1 MRRKEGGKKDGPVRG
16 QCLMELYLHNL
27 LANFLG
33 LIAIL
38 ALNVFTPLAFFRPW
52 RNFIVNESGWKSLLF
67 FIPFLLLI
75 AVVCQY
81 QVQRPIKKIAD
92 LIRRGDVVPEE
103 IEKNGRRRLLNLP
116 FIISAINLSAYF
128 FVPSLYLGA
137 AYLLREPPFVLVR
150 AVNFLMVGLVVA
162 TFSFFLIEDRSR
174 KTLVPLL
181 FPEGR
186 LTDVDGTIRIS
197 IRRRI
202 QILIGAGTLNPMF
215 ILMVTLAFVL
225 WETKDVNI
233 PANQLIQEIFF
244 FCAVLCAIFLATA
257 FRLNE
262 LVCHSILSPIGELL
276 RVINRIKC
284 GDLTQKPRVVSNDEL
299 GVLGDAG
306 REMIQSLIEK
316 ESIREAF
323 GKYITPEIRD
333 LVLAGRIP
341 VNGEKR
347 EATLLFSD
355 LRGFTSFVEGNDP
368 EEVFL
373 SMRGYFTAMQNSI
386 RQHQGLVLQ
395 YVGDEIEAV
404 FGVPSEDSGHAE
416 NALRAAI
423 AMRKTLEELN
433 AEREREG
440 KIPFKHGIGI
450 HTGTVLAGN
459 TGSEDRLSYALVGD
473 TVNLASR
480 IQDLTK
486 ELQCDILVSAET
498 VGNLKQGFPLRR
510 EPPRPVKGF
519 SLPVTVYKVLNSYDP

>member
-1 MRRKEGGKKDGPVRG
+1 MRCKEGCKKDGPVRG
-16 QCLMELYLHNL
+16 QSLMELYLHNL

-38 ALNVFTPLAFFRPW
+38 ALNLCTPLTFFRPW
-52 RNFIVNESGWKSLLF
+52 RNFILNESGWKSLLF
-67 FIPFLLLI
+67 FIPFLLMI

-81 QVQRPIKKIAD
+81 QVQRPIKKVAD
-92 LIRRGDVVPEE
+92 LIRKGGVVPEE
-103 IEKNGRRRLLNLP
+103 IEKRGRRRLLNLP
-116 FIISAINLSAYF
+116 FIISSVNLSAYLF
-128 FVPSLYLGA
+128 IPSFYLGA
-137 AYLLREPPFVLVR
+137 AYLLRESPFVLVK

-174 KTLVPLL
+174 KTLVPLF

-225 WETKDVNI
+225 WETKDGI
-233 PANQLIQEIFF
+233 ILANELIQEILL
-244 FCAVLCAIFLATA
+244 FCAVLCGIFIATA
-257 FRLNE
+257 FRLND
-262 LVCHSILSPIGELL
+262 LVCYSILTPIAEML
-276 RVINRIKC
+276 RVLERIRR
-284 GDLTQKPRVVSNDEL
+284 GDLAQKPRVFSNDEL
-299 GVLGDAG
+299 GVLSDAG

-341 VNGEKR
+341 INGEKR

-355 LRGFTSFVEGNDP
+355 LRAFTPYVEGNDP

-373 SMRGYFTAMQNSI
+373 SMREYFTVMQNSI

-395 YVGDEIEAV
+395 YIGDEIEAV
-404 FGVPSEDSGHAE
+404 FGVPSQDDGHAE
-416 NALRAAI
+416 NALRASI
-423 AMRKTLEELN
+423 AMRRSLEKLN

-459 TGSEDRLSYALVGD
+459 TGSEDRLSYSLVGD

-498 VGNLKQGFPLRR
+498 VGKLKQSFPLRR

-519 SLPVTVYKVLNSYDP
+519 SLPVTVYKVLDFNDP

>member
-16 QCLMELYLHNL
+16 QSLMELYLHNL

-33 LIAIL
+33 VIAIL
-38 ALNVFTPLAFFRPW
+38 ALNLCTPLTFFRSW
-52 RNFIVNESGWKSLLF
+52 RNFIVNESGWKFLLF
-67 FIPFLLLI
+67 FIPFLLMISLSS
-75 AVVCQY
+75 QHL
-81 QVQRPIKKIAD
+81 VQRPIKKVAD

-103 IEKNGRRRLLNLP
+103 IEKKGRRRLLNLP
-116 FIISAINLSAYF
+116 LIISSMNLSAYF
-128 FVPSLYLGA
+128 FIPSLYLGV
-137 AYLLREPPFVLVR
+137 AYLLREPPFVLVS
-150 AVNFLMVGLVVA
+150 AVSYLMVGLVVA

-174 KTLVPLL
+174 KTLVPLF
-181 FPEGR
+181 FPGGR

-225 WETKDVNI
+225 WETKDGELVRG
-233 PANQLIQEIFF
+233 IFL
-244 FCAVLCAIFLATA
+244 FCAVLCGIFIATA
-257 FRLNE
+257 FRLND

-276 RVINRIKC
+276 RVINRIKG
-284 GDLTQKPRVVSNDEL
+284 GDLTQEPRVVSNDEL

-306 REMIQSLIEK
+306 REMVQSLIEK
-316 ESIREAF
+316 ERIRETF

-341 VNGEKR
+341 VNGERR

-355 LRGFTSFVEGNDP
+355 LRDFTPYVEGNDP

-373 SMRGYFTAMQNSI
+373 SMREYFTAMQNSI

-404 FGVPSEDSGHAE
+404 FGVPFQDDSHAE
-416 NALRAAI
+416 DALRAAI
-423 AMRKTLEELN
+423 DMRKGLEILN
-433 AEREREG
+433 AKREREG
-440 KIPFKHGIGI
+440 KKPFKHGIGI

-459 TGSEDRLSYALVGD
+459 TGSEDRLSYALVGN
-473 TVNLASR
+473 TVNLGSR

-498 VGNLKQGFPLRR
+498 VGKLKQAFPLRR

>member
-1 MRRKEGGKKDGPVRG
+1 MRHKEGGKKHGPERG
-16 QCLMELYLHNL
+16 QSLMELYLHNL
-27 LANFLG
+27 LANVLG

-38 ALNVFTPLAFFRPW
+38 ALNICTPLTIVRSW
-52 RNFIVNESGWKSLLF
+52 RNFIVNESGWKFLLF
-67 FIPFLLLI
+67 FILFLLMI
-75 AVVCQY
+75 SVVSQY
-81 QVQRPIKKIAD
+81 QVQRPIKKVAD
-92 LIRRGDVVPEE
+92 LIRRGDLVPEE
-103 IEKNGRRRLLNLP
+103 IKRNGRRRLLNLP
-116 FIISAINLSAYF
+116 FIISSINLGAYLF
-128 FVPSLYLGA
+128 IPSLYMGA
-137 AYLLREPPFVLVR
+137 AYLLRDPPFVLVR
-150 AVNFLMVGLVVA
+150 AVSYLMVGLVVA

-174 KTLVPLL
+174 KTLVPLF

-215 ILMVTLAFVL
+215 ILMATLALVL
-225 WETKDVNI
+225 WETKDGNIFVNE
-233 PANQLIQEIFF
+233 LIQKIFL
-244 FCAVLCAIFLATA
+244 FCAVLCGIFIAST
-257 FRLNE
+257 FRLND
-262 LVCHSILSPIGELL
+262 LVCHSILTPIGEML
-276 RVINRIKC
+276 RVLDKIKC
-284 GDLTQKPRVVSNDEL
+284 GDLTQKPRVFSNDEL

-316 ESIREAF
+316 DRIREAF

-355 LRGFTSFVEGNDP
+355 LRAFTSYVEGNDP

-373 SMRGYFTAMQNSI
+373 SMREYFTAMQNSI

-404 FGVPSEDSGHAE
+404 FGVPFQDDRHAE

-423 AMRKTLEELN
+423 AMRKSLEELN
-433 AEREREG
+433 AEREGEG

-450 HTGTVLAGN
+450 HTGTVMAGN

-486 ELQCDILVSAET
+486 RFECDILISKET
-498 VGNLKQGFPLRR
+498 VKKLKTTFPMEVL
-510 EPPRPVKGF
+510 EPQEIEGYSKPISVCR
-519 SLPVTVYKVLNSYDP
+519 LL

>member
-1 MRRKEGGKKDGPVRG
+1 MRPKEGGKNDGPVRG
-16 QCLMELYLHNL
+16 RSLMELYLHNL

-38 ALNVFTPLAFFRPW
+38 ALNLCTPLTFFRSW
-52 RNFIVNESGWKSLLF
+52 RNFIVNESGWKFLLF
-67 FIPFLLLI
+67 FIPFLLMI
-75 AVVCQY
+75 SVVSQY

-103 IEKNGRRRLLNLP
+103 IEKKGRRRLLNLP
-116 FIISAINLSAYF
+116 FIISFINLSAYL

-137 AYLLREPPFVLVR
+137 AYLIGEPPFVLVR
-150 AVNFLMVGLVVA
+150 AVNYLMVGLVVA
-162 TFSFFLIEDRSR
+162 SFSFFLIEDRSR
-174 KTLVPLL
+174 KTLIPLF

-186 LTDVDGTIRIS
+186 LTDVDGAVRIS

-225 WETKDVNI
+225 WETRDGNL
-233 PANQLIQEIFF
+233 PANDLVQEILL
-244 FCAVLCAIFLATA
+244 FCAVLCGIFIATA
-257 FRLNE
+257 FRLND
-262 LVCHSILSPIGELL
+262 LVCHSILSPIQEML
-276 RVINRIKC
+276 RVLNRIKG
-284 GDLTQKPRVVSNDEL
+284 GDLTQEPRVVSNDEL

-306 REMIQSLIEK
+306 REMVQSLIEK
-316 ESIREAF
+316 ERIREAF
-323 GKYITPEIRD
+323 GRYITPEIRD
-333 LVLAGRIP
+333 LVLAGLIP
-341 VNGEKR
+341 VNGERR

-355 LRGFTSFVEGNDP
+355 LRAFTPYVEGNDP
-368 EEVFL
+368 AEVFL
-373 SMRGYFTAMQNSI
+373 SMREYFTAMQNSI

-404 FGVPSEDSGHAE
+404 FGVPSQDGDHAE

-423 AMRKTLEELN
+423 AMRKTLEHLN
-433 AEREREG
+433 AERERGG

-498 VGNLKQGFPLRR
+498 VGKLNQVFPLRR

-519 SLPVTVYKVLNSYDP
+519 SLPVTVYRVLDFYDP